1 MFCGVFLLRENCIFS
16 HDDKMN
22 KQTDL
27 LSQSPKVHFALT
39 CMQLHVEIFSL
50 NRNRTSK
57 YFTVHTAALNLIVLG
72 KNSPT

>member
-1 MFCGVFLLRENCIFS
+1 MFCGFFLLRENCIFS
-16 HDDKMN
+16 NDDKMN